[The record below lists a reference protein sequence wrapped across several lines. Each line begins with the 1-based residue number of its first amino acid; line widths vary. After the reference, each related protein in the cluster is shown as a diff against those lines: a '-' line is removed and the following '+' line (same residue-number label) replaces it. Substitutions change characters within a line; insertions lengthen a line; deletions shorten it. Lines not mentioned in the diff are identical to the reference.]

1 MWKPWSCGGVF
12 GRLIGDFETR
22 PMDTPSRPARDTL
35 DSRKAHD
42 RMHRSRIEEHWQVF
56 SVYKVDQTALQWSM
70 ARERKSKAGDS
81 YHI

>member
-1 MWKPWSCGGVF
+1 
-12 GRLIGDFETR
+12 
-22 PMDTPSRPARDTL
+22 MDTPSRPAKDTL

-70 ARERKSKAGDS
+70 AREGRARLVIRTTFEEACTHEC
-81 YHI
+81 YQ